1 MNVIAFANRK
11 GGSGKSTLA
20 VHLAVQAETPEAPAL
35 LIDTDPQGSLVYW
48 GRLRKAKTPVV
59 VRAETGELSDI
70 LEAARRED
78 VKWVFIDTQPHH
90 TQEIANAMSASS
102 LVVVPLRPA
111 LFDVAAVAATLE
123 VAKLIGVEVLPVIN
137 SAPARRGI
145 AQAPAAIGA
154 RRALMGLGVTPW
166 SGQITIRSGFAT
178 ALAEG
183 LAVQEVEPD
192 GPAAKEVQALWAEVR
207 SRLQ

>member
-20 VHLAVQAETPEAPAL
+20 VHLAVQANRPEAPAL
-35 LIDTDPQGSLVYW
+35 LIDTDPQGSSVYW
-48 GRLRKAKTPVV
+48 GRLRKAKTPIVI
-59 VRAETGELSDI
+59 RAETGELSDI
-70 LEAARRED
+70 LEAARREG
-78 VKWVFIDTQPHH
+78 VNWAFIDTQPHH
-90 TQEIANAMSASS
+90 TQEIANAMRAAS

-123 VAKLIGVEVLPVIN
+123 VANLIGVEVLPVLN

-145 AQAPAAIGA
+145 AQAPTVMGA
-154 RRALMGLGVTPW
+154 RRALSGLGVTPW
-166 SGQITIRSGFAT
+166 PGQVTIRSGFST

-183 LAVQEVEPD
+183 QAVQEVEPD
-192 GPAAKEVQALWAEVR
+192 GPAAKEVQGLWAEIR
-207 SRLQ
+207 RLLQ